1 MVLRINLGKKEE
13 KERVAH
19 NLLRATLRLAS
30 AHGFSGLGLRE
41 VAREAA
47 IAPTSF
53 YRHFSDMEQLG
64 LALIEGLVGPFV
76 AGFLVRA
83 KEAWSGTGSEDPA
96 ELVFALGT
104 HALAGVQADPEL
116 MRFLLAE
123 RVGSVSSFR
132 AALSRQLSLLSKAL
146 QQDFRDSQGK
156 RALPAFAADALLV
169 LILDACA
176 RALEEGAESHALG
189 DALRQQLRLVL
200 TFPGG
205 AG

>member
-1 MVLRINLGKKEE
+1 MVLRINPEKKEE

-30 AHGFSGLGLRE
+30 AHGFAGLGLRE

-64 LALIEGLVGPFV
+64 LALIDGLVGPFV
-76 AGFLVRA
+76 GGFLVRA
-83 KEAWSGTGSEDPA
+83 KEAWSDTGSVDPA

-116 MRFLLAE
+116 MRFVLAE
-123 RVGSVSSFR
+123 RVGCVGSFR
-132 AALSRQLSLLSKAL
+132 AALTRQLSLLSKAL
-146 QQDFRDSQGK
+146 QQHFRDSPSK
-156 RALPAFAADALLV
+156 RTLPAFAADAVLV

-176 RALEEGAESHALG
+176 RALEEGAEIPALG
-189 DALRQQLRLVL
+189 DALRQQLRLLL
-200 TFPGG
+200 TGSGG